1 MKDLE
6 KIIES
11 LTKDEIRF
19 FKLFINRT
27 TSTKNKSRKD
37 EELFNFLKKGKQKD
51 HSTKE
56 ILKKLNISNSN
67 NYYQLKNRIYNDI
80 NNSMTWQ
87 HISKDKQSSSFSYIL
102 MARVFKNRAEL
113 EISFKK

>member
-19 FKLFINRT
+19 YKLFINRT
-27 TSTKNKSRKD
+27 TSAKNKSRKD

-56 ILKKLNISNSN
+56 ILKKLSI
-67 NYYQLKNRIYNDI
+67 
-80 NNSMTWQ
+80 
-87 HISKDKQSSSFSYIL
+87 
-102 MARVFKNRAEL
+102 
-113 EISFKK
+113 